1 MDAVRWAELVAADG
15 ELAAHV
21 LARLQAAPCYL
32 ATVRKDGWPRV
43 HPIGVDVRDGDLVV
57 VMYPTSPKRHDLLRH
72 DGQFALHS
80 VVEDNVGG
88 GGEVLV
94 TGVAVERAASEAD
107 VSKGYVAFDLLIG
120 EVQTVR
126 YEGAN
131 ADPVRNRWKPV

>member
-1 MDAVRWAELVAADG
+1 VDPVRWAEFVEADG

-32 ATVRKDGWPRV
+32 ATVRKDGWPRI
-43 HPIGVDVRDGDLVV
+43 HPIGVAVRDGDLVI
-57 VMYPTSPKRHDLLRH
+57 VMYPTSPKRHDLLR
-72 DGQFALHS
+72 DGKYALHG

-94 TGVAVERAASEAD
+94 TGVAVERPASEED
-107 VSKGYVAFDLLIG
+107 VSKGYVAFDFLIG

-126 YEGAN
+126 YEGDD